1 LALGGA
7 GRARRVARADSRGRG
22 GALAAGVGQLMAA
35 ARDWGVL
42 DLDVD
47 AERRLETLGE
57 QLNPLPL
64 GKQTNTREERLEPIL
79 ILGDRVSALAFS
91 QFGQR
96 GRAQQWPI
104 MQVQQLLEATPRQ
117 GALVRLD
124 LDVPHLCALLQVVG
138 GHPDLLLLHDPLLM
152 EIRLTAIGE
161 DQRIIFS
168 VIAGKVHLL
177 EPWWS
182 IVVVLPIVAP
192 GAAR

>member
-1 LALGGA
+1 
-7 GRARRVARADSRGRG
+7 
-22 GALAAGVGQLMAA
+22 MAA

-42 DLDVD
+42 NPDVD

-64 GKQTNTREERLEPIL
+64 GKQTSTREERLEPIL
-79 ILGDRVSALAFS
+79 ILGDRASALAFS

-96 GRAQQWPI
+96 GRAQRWPI
-104 MQVQQLLEATPRQ
+104 TQVQQLLEATPRQ

-124 LDVPHLCALLQVVG
+124 LGVPHLCALLQVVG

-161 DQRIIFS
+161 DQRINFS

-192 GAAR
+192 GTAR